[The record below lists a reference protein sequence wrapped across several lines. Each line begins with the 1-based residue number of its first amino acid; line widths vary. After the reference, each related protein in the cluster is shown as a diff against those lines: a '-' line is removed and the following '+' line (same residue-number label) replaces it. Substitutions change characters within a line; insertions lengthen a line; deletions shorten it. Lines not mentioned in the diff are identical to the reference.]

1 MDRILVVDDN
11 ASNRKVLVR
20 LLQKNYE
27 VTTAENGLEAVELN
41 RPEPFDI
48 ILMDLMMPVMDGITA
63 IENIRKDHDKSR
75 LPILVISAV
84 GEKERWLAAFDV
96 GANDCIQKPFHK
108 NELRARITV
117 HLQVAHL
124 TRELASKNHRLM
136 EEKKLARGVQ
146 LGLLPRGL
154 GCEDLE
160 MESFYRPSDQ
170 IGGDFFDTCSSGD
183 GIHIVLGDV
192 SGHGT
197 ASALIMAAAKSLF
210 RLIGEKVES
219 PVDII
224 SEANARLCEMTGQRG
239 MFVTA
244 VCAHYDRSSGEL
256 SMVSAGH
263 NPVFILH
270 ANGMETI
277 ESTGTPLGFFPDST
291 WQEVRRSL
299 EPNDLFF
306 LYTDGLTE
314 ARRDVSDLFG
324 EERLQEMLTANR
336 SAAPR
341 DIIESVFK
349 EVEAFC
355 GNGFDD
361 DVTMLAVRRRH

>member
-11 ASNRKVLVR
+11 PSNRKVLVS
-20 LLQKNYE
+20 LLKKDYA

-41 RPEPFDI
+41 RIQPYDI

-63 IENIRKDHDKSR
+63 IENIREAHDKSL

-84 GEKERWLAAFDV
+84 GEKEKWLAAFDV
-96 GANDCIQKPFHK
+96 GANDFIQKPFHK
-108 NELRARITV
+108 NELRARVTV
-117 HLQVAHL
+117 HLQVARL
-124 TRELASKNHRLM
+124 TRELARKNQRLM

-170 IGGDFFDTCSSGD
+170 IGGDFFDTCSSTD
-183 GIHIVLGDV
+183 GVHIVLGDV

-210 RLIGEKVES
+210 RLIGEKLDC

-224 SEANARLCEMTGQRG
+224 SEANLRLCEMTGQRG

-256 SMVSAGH
+256 SVVSAGH

-270 ANGMETI
+270 ANGLETV
-277 ESTGTPLGFFPDST
+277 ESTGTPLGLFPDSA
-291 WQEVRRSL
+291 WQEMRRSL

-314 ARRDVSDLFG
+314 ARRDVSDFFG
-324 EERLQEMLTANR
+324 EERLQEILAANR
-336 SAAPR
+336 SATPR
-341 DIIESVFK
+341 DIIQGVFRK
-349 EVEAFC
+349 VEAFC

-361 DVTMLAVRRRH
+361 DVTMLAVRRMS